1 MSKLLAAAAASCLI
15 ATAVYAAKPVGAPP
29 SSQAES
35 AWFTQAFIPG
45 IGGCCSTS
53 DGFREGI
60 HYPEE
65 RVNHPH
71 PEGIILQEWKHSPDK
86 PGEYDI
92 RIVGNQWIHVEK
104 KNVLPPI
111 PANPTGGA
119 VAFMTFNYGF
129 SYSPSTNPFTGGV
142 YTPTG
147 QYSVYLRCFSPG
159 NEL

>member
-15 ATAVYAAKPVGAPP
+15 ATAVYAAKPTGAPP
-29 SSQAES
+29 SSQAEQ

-45 IGGCCSTS
+45 IGGCCSTA

-65 RVNHPH
+65 MVNHPH
-71 PEGIILQEWKHSPDK
+71 PEGVILQEWKHSDI

-92 RIVGNQWIHVEK
+92 RIVGGKWIHIDK
-104 KNVLPPI
+104 KKVLPPL
-111 PANPTGGA
+111 PPNPTGGA
-119 VAFMTFNYGF
+119 VAFMVFNYIWVGQQG
-129 SYSPSTNPFTGGV
+129 SPYGG
-142 YTPTG
+142 YTPG
-147 QYSVYLRCFSPG
+147 VRSDKYDVYVRCFSPG